1 VEGAIGE
8 RAAEKPIEQAAGRS
22 GGVYVPPFKLS
33 QPMRDVKGK
42 SSAIYQRMTW
52 DALRKSINAAIN
64 KVNAANIKNILINYM
79 IKKYICKKIEPITTY
94 CKL

>member
-1 VEGAIGE
+1 
-8 RAAEKPIEQAAGRS
+8 
-22 GGVYVPPFKLS
+22 
-33 QPMRDVKGK
+33 
-42 SSAIYQRMTW
+42 MTW